1 MSELEI
7 VLMFAWLV
15 TLYLWHKAHVAV
27 RHLRT
32 IIIDV
37 GQKEAFIEVD
47 EENHVVHII
56 RK

>member
-15 TLYLWHKAHVAV
+15 TLYLWHKAHMAV
-27 RHLRT
+27 KYLRT
-32 IIIDV
+32 IIFEI
-37 GQKEAFIEVD
+37 GHKEAFVEID
-47 EENHVVHII
+47 EEHHIVHII

>member
-1 MSELEI
+1 MSDLEI

-15 TLYLWHKAHVAV
+15 TLYLWRKAHVAV
-27 RHLRT
+27 GRLRT

-37 GQKEAFIEVD
+37 GHKEAFIEID
-47 EENHVVHII
+47 EENHIVHVI